1 MNHPRL
7 KKAAQNRDKLNEEMK
22 LISSSIN
29 ILFIYAG
36 LLPLSGPQ
44 WTLLKRHHP
53 VCCSPPSV
61 AVHPF
66 ITSKELSSDQE
77 ETKYR
82 QKNQG
87 NAFWRETIGATNVKY
102 LRRHLYIRYSS
113 MVIGTSD
120 RERTLNVIVFV
131 ALIAVSLC
139 NEITM

>member
-1 MNHPRL
+1 
-7 KKAAQNRDKLNEEMK
+7 MK
-22 LISSSIN
+22 LISSLIN
-29 ILFIYAG
+29 ILFIYAD

-44 WTLLKRHHP
+44 WTLLKSHHS

-61 AVHPF
+61 AVYPF
-66 ITSKELSSDQE
+66 ITSKELSSNQE
-77 ETKYR
+77 EGKYR

-102 LRRHLYIRYSS
+102 LRRHLYICYSS

-120 RERTLNVIVFV
+120 RERILNIIVF
-131 ALIAVSLC
+131 AAIIAVSLC